1 MSPAEAATV
10 RDALLQLRAELI
22 AAGAVDVRVERDD
35 VHVSASDED
44 VAPHLE
50 MDQSIASA
58 RNRER
63 VERLAQIDQALRR
76 LADDPDGFGECD
88 GCGETIPARRLALMP
103 FARLCVDCQSGKET
117 NPHSARRKKVT
128 DYR

>member
-1 MSPAEAATV
+1 MTPAEAITV
-10 RDALLQLRAELI
+10 RDALLKLRAELV
-22 AAGAVDVRVERDD
+22 AAGDVEVRVERDE

-44 VAPHLE
+44 EAPHIE

-63 VERLAQIDQALRR
+63 VERLAQIDVALRR
-76 LADDPDGFGECD
+76 LAEDPDAFGECE
-88 GCGETIPARRLALMP
+88 GCGEEIGTKRLALMP
-103 FARLCVDCQSGKET
+103 FARLCVACQAGKET
-117 NPHSARRKKVT
+117 NPHGGRRKRVT